1 MVFNLYQ
8 AGYNVKLSI
17 MAPLSPTAVLAIW
30 HSTSIQII
38 IHTTK
43 KSSFCEDFFVYM
55 VLLCG
60 LRRLIIV
67 ANSLFELSIFGLFV
81 DRFSRSREASLRS
94 RSGACR

>member
-38 IHTTK
+38 IHATK
-43 KSSFCEDFFVYM
+43 KSSFCEDFFVQHDGHAVMLNKAYSQILKTG
-55 VLLCG
+55 VYYVG
-60 LRRLIIV
+60 LIV
-67 ANSLFELSIFGLFV
+67 INLFV
-81 DRFSRSREASLRS
+81 QFD
-94 RSGACR
+94 CP

>member
-43 KSSFCEDFFVYM
+43 KSSFLRGF
-55 VLLCG
+55 LC
-60 LRRLIIV
+60 LY
-67 ANSLFELSIFGLFV
+67 
-81 DRFSRSREASLRS
+81 
-94 RSGACR
+94 GAVMWFAPPDNCRKLVV